1 MTNGICETILT
12 KKYRPANGNMALP
25 FRVCM
30 RIVAIFVLL
39 IVIMAPVMEARPASG
54 QEIQLTTDERAWLA
68 AKPFLERS
76 IMALIESQKG
86 H

>member
-1 MTNGICETILT
+1 
-12 KKYRPANGNMALP
+12 MAQ
-25 FRVCM
+25 VT
-30 RIVAIFVLL
+30 
-39 IVIMAPVMEARPASG
+39 EARPASG